1 MSYQPTQVKLTAA
14 PRDSL
19 ISEVCVVRLLDT
31 LKPTAT
37 GLDGIPAWFL
47 RLGAPVFATPL
58 ARLFNQTIMEGTV
71 PQQWKTAAITPI
83 PKVPRPTKPSEFR
96 PMSVTLVLSR
106 SLEKNVVRHH
116 IYSAL
121 RERDP
126 PPQLNFED
134 QYAFPTDRFDHCGDN
149 RDPSCTRSAVYY

>member
-19 ISEVCVVRLLDT
+19 ISEVYVVQLLDT
-31 LKPTAT
+31 PTAT

-83 PKVPRPTKPSEFR
+83 PKVPRPTKPSEF
-96 PMSVTLVLSR
+96 
-106 SLEKNVVRHH
+106 
-116 IYSAL
+116 
-121 RERDP
+121 
-126 PPQLNFED
+126 
-134 QYAFPTDRFDHCGDN
+134 
-149 RDPSCTRSAVYY
+149 

>member
-19 ISEVCVVRLLDT
+19 ISEVYVFRQLDT

-47 RLGAPVFATPL
+47 RLGAPIFAAPL

-71 PQQWKTAAITPI
+71 PQ
-83 PKVPRPTKPSEFR
+83 RCNYPTVSTIGCETFSPTEIIARDMLASCRLSPLSKP
-96 PMSVTLVLSR
+96 
-106 SLEKNVVRHH
+106 
-116 IYSAL
+116 A
-121 RERDP
+121 
-126 PPQLNFED
+126 
-134 QYAFPTDRFDHCGDN
+134 
-149 RDPSCTRSAVYY
+149 